1 MIYLDGTA
9 TTKPTDKAIRYYN
22 EICQNHWLNPSS
34 TTYSTD
40 AAEILCESRQII
52 ANWLDCK
59 ESQVYFTSGST
70 ESANWVIQTFAPRYD
85 ETKNYCFCRSK
96 MEHPAVRN
104 SLNFMERCGY
114 EVSEIENDHDGMISY
129 NDLAKWN
136 ETNNIIGYDKWLACI
151 MDSNNQIGTIN
162 PTHDI
167 AELIHEYPEG
177 YLMTDMTQSFA
188 HAVDIDMTWLNC
200 DFAFGSGQKFGA
212 PRGTGILYIKN
223 PEIIDPFIYGGKQEN
238 GLRGGTENLAGIY
251 AMAVQFDDT
260 ASMRFANNEKMLDLR
275 KYLFDHLPNFC
286 IVNNDFD
293 DVLPNIIS
301 LRTPMDGQSL
311 VAAMAME
318 GIYISSGSACSTGSK
333 VPSPTLK
340 AIGLTDEEAAH
351 TVRISLEVDT
361 TKKDIDTFVKT
372 LDRIITLIK

>member
-1 MIYLDGTA
+1 MIYLDETA
-9 TTKPTDKAIRYYN
+9 TTKPTPKAMAAFNR
-22 EICQNHWLNPSS
+22 ICQNHWLNPSS

-40 AAEILCESRQII
+40 AAEILNESRQMV

-59 ESQVYFTSGST
+59 ENQVYFTSGST
-70 ESANWVIQTFAPRYD
+70 EAANWVIQTFAPRY
-85 ETKNYCFCRSK
+85 EENLNYCFCRSK
-96 MEHPAVRN
+96 LEHPAVRN
-104 SLNFMERCGY
+104 SLNFMDKCGY
-114 EVSEIENDHDGMISY
+114 EVNEIGNDRTGIIDY
-129 NDLAKWN
+129 DELAKWG
-136 ETNNIIGYDKWLACI
+136 ETNNIIGYDKWLACV

-167 AELIHEYPEG
+167 AALMHEYPEG

-223 PEIIDPFIYGGKQEN
+223 PEDIDPFIYGGKQEN

-251 AMAVQFDDT
+251 AMAVQFDET
-260 ASMRFANNEKMLDLR
+260 ASMRFANNEKLWDLR
-275 KYLFDHLPNFC
+275 KYLFEHLPHFC
-286 IVNNDFD
+286 VVNNDFD
-293 DVLPNIIS
+293 DVLPSIVS
-301 LRTPMDGQSL
+301 LRTPVDGQGL

-318 GIYISSGSACSTGSK
+318 GIYISAGSACSTGSK

-351 TVRISLEVDT
+351 TVRISLGVDT
-361 TKKDIDTFVKT
+361 TKKDIDEFVNI
-372 LDRIITLIK
+372 LNRIVNLLK